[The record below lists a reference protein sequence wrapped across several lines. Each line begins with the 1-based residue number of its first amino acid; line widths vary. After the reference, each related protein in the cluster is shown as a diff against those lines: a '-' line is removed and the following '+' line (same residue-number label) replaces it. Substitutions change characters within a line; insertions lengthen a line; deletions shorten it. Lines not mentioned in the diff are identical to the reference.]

1 MTPKIGNIKINHLH
15 HLKGLIK
22 EYSSETILKEYLQNA
37 DDAGATELVVT
48 YDKQIHA
55 ELIGTDYEDIA
66 CPSLLL
72 SNNAKFNDKD
82 FDSILELYAENK
94 IENSQSTGRFG
105 LGFRSSYSITDYPSI
120 LSSNTVI
127 WLDDLQETICK
138 NSTGTYAR
146 WEKDSFSDS
155 NIQKWLNTFKVVNY
169 DDSQFFNKTIFR
181 LPLRTDKTALTS
193 KLSTEVFSFDKFLHW
208 CEEWKNNS
216 RDLLFLRNINRL
228 ILQEIN
234 EDGKRII
241 HLDIKTKNIEKIE
254 KIKNNINSQLSQ
266 KAIDT
271 CDHWL
276 SNNIEL
282 PRHIYT
288 HIFSITSY
296 CNELKNSIVKKEK
309 WAVING
315 LFRGNNDILLLQ
327 AKKALAV
334 HSNVLPWVGVAIQ
347 IDENNIPIKIDGS
360 WYTFLPLFKS
370 KHPVLLHGW
379 FDLDNGRTK
388 IVHDG
393 TSDELEILKKWN
405 ELLLEEGVGIAW
417 ALLLDSIKSENNIKT
432 YYKFWVNIVD
442 DTKIDSK
449 LESCLI
455 KGFYLKMAELNCL
468 YVTYKEKKEW
478 LSPKEIDLHYF
489 KDEKNE
495 ILLNAF
501 EKHFPI
507 ILPKPQK
514 HIIEN
519 FENVDIKLTEIT
531 SNYVR
536 SYLSQESNTLKFPKF
551 LDEVPISMLS
561 KKEWL
566 LEILNYC
573 ADNGEDYSL
582 LKGLPL
588 ELTLDNNVYKIGS
601 DTLVDQNP
609 NLKLFQDM
617 KYLFVDIDIVNS
629 IEEKDNLPISWLRPS
644 IKNQIKLLSTP
655 SYWEKLAFSKE
666 WIKEI
671 VDLIVDS
678 NKEEYDEAEDE
689 IKKLQ
694 IVYQENDE
702 YRVLQSDIENYS
714 PYMPRDE
721 DIENNLI
728 YLKEIEMNIIHHD
741 YVEIY
746 KPLLK
751 YGGLIT
757 QLTSYT
763 LIQHLL
769 LLDSFEFFKKK
780 ETREYLMD
788 ILTEDISWFKDLSD
802 YEKATLNSMPFIE
815 TVTDNIYN
823 KNTDTKL
830 FLPTNFTP
838 PKHIKSIEGEYEIIS
853 VEKNTN
859 LYELYRKMGFTEQN
873 IDSYIQE
880 IIIPFLKN
888 SDNAND
894 KKETLKWL
902 ATEWNHIKEAIK
914 DDTLDKLKDTS
925 IIPSLLDMQSLY
937 RASELYIPTIE
948 LPNILNDNRYK
959 SIYFEDEK
967 TQENWVFFL
976 KDLGA
981 SPIILA
987 LHIKDKVKQ
996 ITEENSKKDAISLLN
1011 YIANNFEIF
1020 EQLNIL
1026 DTLSKYSWYPVE
1038 EAKDLLKP
1046 KYTYTELKKADELI
1060 LYDDLK
1066 IAGGYYHI
1074 LDRSVKL
1081 GKKDE
1086 KSSLSE
1092 KDMAGKLGLITNI
1105 PNESF
1110 FESFQ
1115 ELMKLSPTDGQVVN
1129 YAKEIYKYIGR
1140 RFKDETIDFDIEEKT
1155 ILINNQWLAPKYV
1168 YQDEI
1173 NLTDIYSWSSL
1184 VGNEKESNLAK
1195 GLILL
1200 GVQEKPTFDF
1210 LIELLKRLPQ
1220 EQNLN
1225 SNQLKD
1231 AKALLTEI
1239 QKKDENL
1246 IYEQLPLLTGEN
1258 QLVLSFK
1265 LYINDLPAYKN
1276 ATDKNHNLKF
1286 CQNQFEKL
1294 AKRLEV
1300 KSLSENYT
1308 SAIFDY
1314 VECECNHDI
1323 VNILKN
1329 DSFKE
1334 AILRLLYHEQ
1344 KIKEN
1349 EINESILHDVLPS
1362 NLTFVNNLVIEYSI
1376 DNIFLYRSNE
1386 TTYESK
1392 KENCLYI
1399 FEQNDNEDMIE
1410 AITGYICKGMNLD
1423 KYNLLIARILR
1434 ETMNKLEIDNF
1445 LEKKKIK
1452 PLPLNFDIYD
1462 EVSLFS
1468 TPNTKQFDEDFVYDT
1483 SMSQEKNHVQLSRE
1497 SKEDIAPPIKPKTT
1511 SENLS
1516 AKNHS
1521 EGNSGSSSYSSIN
1534 KNSSNTNNKKII
1546 SSNDRKPVYVGKD
1559 KEVDEKQEKSQ
1570 RENAK
1575 EIGDKGENYV
1585 LAHKENLLLLK
1596 DNYFQK
1602 TPTNNEGFDIYEKDN
1617 RGQIIRYIEV
1627 KTLTGQWGQGGV
1639 GITEHQLKFAQKEKD
1654 KWWLFVV
1661 ENINTDNTRV
1671 YQFKNPILE
1680 ANRFMFDNSW
1690 KQLAYQSDK
1699 GESQEPK
1706 IDDKYEVEVDG
1717 TMTTFLVTNVKPRG
1731 ALFKV
1736 DLILENGKEIK
1747 KKKFDKS
1754 WRKID
1759 G

>member
-37 DDAGATELVVT
+37 DDAGATELIVT
-48 YDKQIHA
+48 YDKQIHT

-146 WEKDSFSDS
+146 WEKDSFSNS
-155 NIQKWLNTFKVVNY
+155 NIKKWLNTFKVVSY

-208 CEEWKNNS
+208 CEEWKNNA

-228 ILQEIN
+228 ILQEVN

-254 KIKNNINSQLSQ
+254 KIKNNINFQLSQ
-266 KAIDT
+266 KAIAT

-296 CNELKNSIVKKEK
+296 CNELKNHIVKKEK

-315 LFRGNNDILLLQ
+315 LFRGNNDVLLLQ

-347 IDENNIPIKIDGS
+347 IDENNIPITIDGS

-455 KGFYLKMAELNCL
+455 KGFYSKMAELNCL
-468 YVTYKEKKEW
+468 YVTYREKKEW

-514 HIIEN
+514 YIIDN
-519 FENVDIKLTEIT
+519 FENIGIKLTEIT
-531 SNYVR
+531 SDYIR
-536 SYLSQESNTLKFPKF
+536 DYLSMESNALEFPVSINKM
-551 LDEVPISMLS
+551 PIAMLR
-561 KKEWL
+561 KKEWF
-566 LEILNYC
+566 LEILKYC
-573 ADNGEDYSL
+573 AGNGEDYRL
-582 LKGLPL
+582 LNGLPL
-588 ELTLDNNVYKIGS
+588 ELTLNRSIYKIAS
-601 DTLVDQNP
+601 NTLFDTNP
-609 NLKLFQDM
+609 NLTLFQDM
-617 KYLFVDIDIVNS
+617 KYLFLDTELVDS
-629 IEEKDNLPISWLRPS
+629 IEKYDNLPSSWLQPTL
-644 IKNQIKLLSTP
+644 KNQLSLLLE
-655 SYWEKLAFSKE
+655 YWEKFAFSKE

-678 NKEEYDEAEDE
+678 NKEEYDEAEEE

-694 IVYQENDE
+694 LVYQENDK
-702 YRVLQSDIENYS
+702 YRVLQSDIKNLS

-728 YLKEIEMNIIHHD
+728 YLEEIEMNIVHHD

-751 YGGLIT
+751 YDGLIT
-757 QLTSYT
+757 PLTSDT

-769 LLDSFEFFKKK
+769 LLGSFEFFQKK
-780 ETREYLMD
+780 ETREYLID
-788 ILTEDISWFKDLSD
+788 ILTEDISWFEDLSD
-802 YEKATLNSMPFIE
+802 YEKLTLNSIPFVE

-838 PKHIKSIEGEYEIIS
+838 PKHIKSLEGEYEIIA
-853 VEKNTN
+853 VEKKTN

-880 IIIPFLKN
+880 IIIPFLEN
-888 SDNAND
+888 SDDINN

-902 ATEWNHIKEAIK
+902 ATEWSNIKEEIK
-914 DDTLDKLKDTS
+914 DGTLTKLKDTS
-925 IIPSLLDMQSLY
+925 IIPSLLDVQSLC
-937 RASELYIPTIE
+937 RTSELYIPTIE

-959 SIYFEDEK
+959 PIYFEDEK

-981 SPIILA
+981 SPVILA
-987 LHIKDKVKQ
+987 QHIEDKVKQ
-996 ITEENSKKDAISLLN
+996 IIDENNKTDSISLLN

-1020 EQLNIL
+1020 EQMNIL
-1026 DTLSKYSWYPVE
+1026 DTLGRYAWYPVE
-1038 EAKDLLKP
+1038 GVKDLLKP
-1046 KYTYTELKKADELI
+1046 KHNYTEFKRANELI

-1074 LDRSVKL
+1074 LDRSVNL

-1086 KSSLSE
+1086 KSSYSE
-1092 KDMAGKLGLITNI
+1092 KDMAEKLGIITNI

-1110 FESFQ
+1110 FESFR
-1115 ELMKLSPTDGQVVN
+1115 ELMKLSPNTGQVVN

-1140 RFKDETIDFDIEEKT
+1140 RFKDQSIDFNIEEKS
-1155 ILINNQWLAPKYV
+1155 ILINNQWIAPKYV
-1168 YQDEI
+1168 YQNEI

-1184 VGNEKESNLAK
+1184 VGNDAESNLAK

-1210 LIELLKRLPQ
+1210 LIELLKKLPE
-1220 EQNLN
+1220 EQDLN

-1231 AKALLTEI
+1231 ARALVHEI
-1239 QKKDENL
+1239 QKEDENL
-1246 IYEQLPLLTGEN
+1246 IYDELPLLTGCN
-1258 QLVLSFK
+1258 QLVLSSK

-1276 ATDKNHNLKF
+1276 ATDKNENLQF
-1286 CQNQFEKL
+1286 CQTQFERL
-1294 AKRLEV
+1294 ARRLEV
-1300 KSLSENYT
+1300 LSLSQNYT
-1308 SAIFDY
+1308 SKIYDY
-1314 VECECNHDI
+1314 VESESSHNI
-1323 VNILKN
+1323 VNIMQN

-1334 AILRLLYHEQ
+1334 AILRLLYHEK
-1344 KIKEN
+1344 KIKEDG
-1349 EINESILHDVLPS
+1349 IDESVLHNVLPS
-1362 NLTFVNNLVIEYSI
+1362 NLTFVSKLVIEYSI
-1376 DNIFLYRSNE
+1376 EDNFLFRSNE
-1386 TTYESK
+1386 TTYEDGG
-1392 KENCLYI
+1392 EFYI
-1399 FEQNDNEDMIE
+1399 FEQDNEDDMIE
-1410 AITGYICKGMNLD
+1410 IIAKYICDTKNLSRD
-1423 KYNLLIARILR
+1423 SFGWIERILR
-1434 ETMNKLEIDNF
+1434 NQMSREEIHDF
-1445 LEKKKIK
+1445 LNKKKVID
-1452 PLPLNFDIYD
+1452 LPQKFDID
-1462 EVSLFS
+1462 DTVSLF
-1468 TPNTKQFDEDFVYDT
+1468 TNPNTEQFYEETFYDV
-1483 SMSQEKNHVQLSRE
+1483 SMSQEKNHEQLNTE
-1497 SKEDIAPPIKPKTT
+1497 LKGEIAPPIKPKTT
-1511 SENLS
+1511 SENV
-1516 AKNHS
+1516 
-1521 EGNSGSSSYSSIN
+1521 GTNSYDESNRGSSTYSYIN
-1534 KNSSNTNNKKII
+1534 KSSSNTNKKII
-1546 SSNDRKPVYVGKD
+1546 SSNDRKPVYIGKD
-1559 KEVDEKQEKSQ
+1559 KEVDEEEESQ
-1570 RENAK
+1570 KESAK
-1575 EIGDKGENYV
+1575 EIGDKGENYI
-1585 LAHKENLLLLK
+1585 LAYKETLLLSK
-1596 DNYFQK
+1596 NNDFQQA
-1602 TPTNNEGFDIYEKDN
+1602 PTNNKGFDIYEKDTN
-1617 RGQIIRYIEV
+1617 GQIVRYIEV
-1627 KTLTGQWGQGGV
+1627 KTLTGQWAQGGV
-1639 GITEHQLKFAQKEKD
+1639 GITKEQLEFAQKEKD

-1690 KQLAYQSDK
+1690 KQLAYQSERV
-1699 GESQEPK
+1699 ESQEPK
-1706 IDDKYEVEVDG
+1706 IDEKYEVAIEGIATICTVS
-1717 TMTTFLVTNVKPRG
+1717 NVKPRG
-1731 ALFKV
+1731 VFFQV